1 MFSIKF
7 TNQEQLKF
15 SKTNEIL
22 GEIILGEFKETFLA
36 SLNYWSIGEYQAQW
50 TEGLIRLVNDEGRSC
65 LITNMFDPNIAN
77 FINWWPIYR
86 EGRKLIFHNQ
96 IYFIKKKGF
105 DPHNPYVNIEER
117 RTISETGVPISEW
130 EISIDDIN
138 EYLRNIK

>member
-7 TNQEQLKF
+7 IYQEQQIL

-36 SLNYWSIGEYQAQW
+36 SLNYWTIGEYRAQW
-50 TEGLIRLVNDEGRSC
+50 TEGLIRLVNGEGRSC
-65 LITNMFDPNIAN
+65 LITNMFDPDVAN

-105 DPHNPYVNIEER
+105 DPQNPYANIEER
-117 RTISETGVPISEW
+117 RTISDTGMPISEW
-130 EISIDDIN
+130 EISMDDVDKYLHDIN
-138 EYLRNIK
+138 